1 MNAIPPVTGNQSG
14 APLLDEARAVF
25 ITQRVAMNVASCSA
39 GRVPSLVR
47 AHGCRV
53 SADRR
58 RVTLFVSVPRA
69 TAVLADLRAGGAIA
83 VVFSLPRTHE
93 TIQMKGARA
102 SIVPL
107 EDGDATLMKTY
118 VESFVDELC
127 RLGYREPFV
136 RAMMSSADEESVGVM
151 FEPTAAFVQTPGPN
165 AGSRLER
172 KP

>member
-1 MNAIPPVTGNQSG
+1 MTGNQPD

-25 ITQRVAMNVASCSA
+25 ITHRVSMGVASCDTE
-39 GRVPSLVR
+39 RVPSLVR

-58 RVTLFVSVPRA
+58 QVTVFVSVPRA
-69 TAVLADLRAGGAIA
+69 AAVLRDLRAGGAIA

-93 TIQMKGARA
+93 TIQLKGTRA

-107 EDGDATLMKTY
+107 EDGDHARIKAY
-118 VESFVDELC
+118 AESFMDEI
-127 RLGYREPFV
+127 RYVGYKESFA
-136 RAMMSSADEESVGVM
+136 RALISSAEDESVGVM
-151 FEPTAAFVQTPGPN
+151 FVQTPGPN
-165 AGSRLER
+165 AGSRLEP